1 MRYISYTCPVCCAS
15 MLETDA
21 MEQERLS
28 EIERL
33 QEAVTFLVAALKKVQ
48 TRPCIESAF
57 IAAVNLEHAHKVYG
71 VDIKAS
77 NALGEGRERGI
88 LREASS
94 GEAATSTDGLE
105 GGNGELK

>member
-48 TRPCIESAF
+48 TRPGVESAF

-71 VDIKAS
+71 VDIKAA
-77 NALGEGRERGI
+77 NAEVRGEGKRSLPE
-88 LREASS
+88 SS
-94 GEAATSTDGLE
+94 AEGATSTDVLE
-105 GGNGELK
+105 GDNGGKR

>member
-48 TRPCIESAF
+48 TRPGVESAF

-71 VDIKAS
+71 VDIKAA
-77 NALGEGRERGI
+77 NAKV
-88 LREASS
+88 S
-94 GEAATSTDGLE
+94 G
-105 GGNGELK
+105 GGAFPPSA

>member
-48 TRPCIESAF
+48 TRPGVESAF

-71 VDIKAS
+71 VDIKEANAEVSGAS
-77 NALGEGRERGI
+77 RPDG
-88 LREASS
+88 EASS
-94 GEAATSTDGLE
+94 RFAATSTVVLCGDNKE
-105 GGNGELK
+105 RT

>member
-48 TRPCIESAF
+48 TRPGVESAF
-57 IAAVNLEHAHKVYG
+57 IAAVSLEHAHKVYG
-71 VDIKAS
+71 VDIKAA
-77 NALGEGRERGI
+77 NAIAQGREHSERPAG
-88 LREASS
+88 A
-94 GEAATSTDGLE
+94 E
-105 GGNGELK
+105 G